1 MPIAGISLGTGL
13 GGGTTATISGAPAAA
28 GAAAFNID
36 VRDTEANIVVRT
48 SDATG
53 VIAFGT
59 DTYDIYVFN
68 GFNWQIYNNT

>member
-1 MPIAGISLGTGL
+1 MSHSAISLGLGL
-13 GGGTTATISGAPAAA
+13 GGGKSATSSGAP
-28 GAAAFNID
+28 GGGGGGGFNID
-36 VRDTEANIVVRT
+36 LRDTEANIVVRT

-59 DTYDIYVFN
+59 DTYDLYVFN

>member
-1 MPIAGISLGTGL
+1 MPIAGIAQGLGL
-13 GGGTTATISGAPAAA
+13 GGGATATISGAPSG
-28 GAAAFNID
+28 GASGGFNID
-36 VRDTEANIVVRT
+36 IRDTHANIVVRT

-59 DTYDIYVFN
+59 DTYDLYVFN

>member
-1 MPIAGISLGTGL
+1 MPIAGISQGL
-13 GGGTTATISGAPAAA
+13 GIAGGTAATISGAPIVVL
-28 GAAAFNID
+28 GGFNID
-36 VRDTEANIVVRT
+36 LRDTHANIVVRT

-59 DTYDIYVFN
+59 DTYDLYVFN

>member
-1 MPIAGISLGTGL
+1 VPSSTISLGLGL
-13 GGGTTATISGAPAAA
+13 GGGKSATSSGAPS
-28 GAAAFNID
+28 GGGGFNID
-36 VRDTEANIVVRT
+36 LRDTEANIVVRT

-59 DTYDIYVFN
+59 DTYDLYVFN